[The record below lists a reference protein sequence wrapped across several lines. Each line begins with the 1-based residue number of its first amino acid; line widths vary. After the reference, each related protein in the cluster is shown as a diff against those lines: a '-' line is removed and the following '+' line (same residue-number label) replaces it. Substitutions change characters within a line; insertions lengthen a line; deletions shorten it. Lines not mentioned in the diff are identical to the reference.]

1 MISKTTRPCT
11 AVVAA
16 LLYATT
22 ASAQE
27 NRGTSEQRAA
37 CAPDAFR
44 LCGNYIPDATMVE
57 SCLRQKKLDLSDAC
71 RSVFEQSAG
80 QQEKMS
86 ELAPLWGVVATKCCA
101 STATPMR
108 TNL

>member
-22 ASAQE
+22 VSAQE

-37 CAPDAFR
+37 CAADAFR
-44 LCGNYIPDATMVE
+44 LCGNYIPDPTMVE
-57 SCLRQKKLDLSDAC
+57 SCLRQKKSDLGDAC

-86 ELAPLWGVVATKCCA
+86 ESRRYGE
-101 STATPMR
+101 
-108 TNL
+108 